1 MRRYGIGLFVHTQ
14 MRILKRR
21 MKLKKNFHTG
31 GYCEMRGGCGN
42 LCTFFFI
49 FFIRILTYENCNI
62 FDIFTGAIS
71 ISACLLMN
79 FLYVILAYETS
90 NIFDIFKRTN
100 FNLSMSVN
108 ELIRLVS
115 LFEIALLIIHLLRL
129 IFISFIRV

>member
-1 MRRYGIGLFVHTQ
+1 MDFQFPH

-31 GYCEMRGGCGN
+31 GKREMYGGCGKR
-42 LCTFFFI
+42 CTFFFV
-49 FFIRILTYENCNI
+49 FFIHILTYENCNI

-90 NIFDIFKRTN
+90 NNFDIFKRTN
-100 FNLSMSVN
+100 FNLSMSIN
-108 ELIRLVS
+108 KLIRLVS

>member
-1 MRRYGIGLFVHTQ
+1 
-14 MRILKRR
+14 
-21 MKLKKNFHTG
+21 MKIA
-31 GYCEMRGGCGN
+31 
-42 LCTFFFI
+42 I
-49 FFIRILTYENCNI
+49 FLI
-62 FDIFTGAIS
+62 FSQEPIS

-90 NIFDIFKRTN
+90 NNFDIFKRTN

>member
-1 MRRYGIGLFVHTQ
+1 MRGIDIYFKNRLIEKLVLCEDAH

-31 GYCEMRGGCGN
+31 GNFEMYGGCGK
-42 LCTFFFI
+42 LCTFFLV

-62 FDIFTGAIS
+62 F
-71 ISACLLMN
+71 
-79 FLYVILAYETS
+79 
-90 NIFDIFKRTN
+90 KRTN
-100 FNLSMSVN
+100 FNLSMSIN
-108 ELIRLVS
+108 KLIRLVS

>member
-1 MRRYGIGLFVHTQ
+1 MCNLYLLPIWEFWKDVWNWKKIFIRGVDARCTEHV
-14 MRILKRR
+14 LKW
-21 MKLKKNFHTG
+21 
-31 GYCEMRGGCGN
+31 Y
-42 LCTFFFI
+42 TFFLV

-100 FNLSMSVN
+100 FNLSMSIN
-108 ELIRLVS
+108 KLIRLVS

>member
-1 MRRYGIGLFVHTQ
+1 
-14 MRILKRR
+14 
-21 MKLKKNFHTG
+21 MKIA
-31 GYCEMRGGCGN
+31 
-42 LCTFFFI
+42 I
-49 FFIRILTYENCNI
+49 FSQEP
-62 FDIFTGAIS
+62 IS

-90 NIFDIFKRTN
+90 NNFDIFKRTN

>member
-1 MRRYGIGLFVHTQ
+1 

-31 GYCEMRGGCGN
+31 GRREMYGGCGKWG
-42 LCTFFFI
+42 TFFLV

-90 NIFDIFKRTN
+90 NIFDIFTGAN
-100 FNLSMSVN
+100 FNFSMSVN
-108 ELIRLVS
+108 E
-115 LFEIALLIIHLLRL
+115 F
-129 IFISFIRV
+129 FIRNFSV